1 MFSVYVVTLI
11 LLAVPDRQ
19 CMLIIWLMICMVC
32 ILGHWATYFIS
43 FQYFKGKLE
52 ELWVSYL
59 YLIYFVYQFAI
70 KNKILLAIVSFLKKF
85 FFRFQLPLAIVTIL
99 YMALYA
105 LPVFYIYFVNWIA
118 EKKPSN
124 HSAERRSLIE
134 RSDVIP

>member
-19 CMLIIWLMICMVC
+19 CMLIIWLLICMVC
-32 ILGHWATYFIS
+32 ILGHWAIYFIS

-70 KNKILLAIVSFLKKF
+70 KKILLAIVSFLVL
-85 FFRFQLPLAIVTIL
+85 RFH
-99 YMALYA
+99 
-105 LPVFYIYFVNWIA
+105 WS
-118 EKKPSN
+118 E
-124 HSAERRSLIE
+124 
-134 RSDVIP
+134 